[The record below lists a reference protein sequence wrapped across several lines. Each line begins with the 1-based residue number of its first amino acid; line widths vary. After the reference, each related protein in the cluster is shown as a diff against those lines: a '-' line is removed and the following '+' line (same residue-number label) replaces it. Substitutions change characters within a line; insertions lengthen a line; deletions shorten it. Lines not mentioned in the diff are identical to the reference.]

1 MNIIHF
7 EDTNVSYHEYF
18 ANVLSVWAY
27 KNGRR
32 CGLGP
37 FSAEQNI
44 QVGHYIYRLSNNRVF
59 YIMADPRT
67 KSLIV
72 NYVWGD
78 GSHAED
84 VPNTNIETSQ
94 FVEAECQLGEK
105 QLQVWLWSMVHDD
118 PMFYKEEVA

>member
-27 KNGRR
+27 SNGRR

-72 NYVWGD
+72 NYKW
-78 GSHAED
+78 ED
-84 VPNTNIETSQ
+84 NIETDQ
-94 FVEAECQLGEK
+94 YVEAECQLGEK
-105 QLQVWLWSMVHDD
+105 PLQRWLWSIVHDD
-118 PMFYKEEVA
+118 PMFYKVEVA